1 MISLLASISILLGI
15 CFLHERRPPLIL
27 VLAVGEHRAPVLGGY
42 QVIHKDLLPGAEPP
56 EVEFE
61 NATETLNCNMQGGTY
76 TFITCISPA
85 CHSPTPGPQGRG

>member
-1 MISLLASISILLGI
+1 MKSENQIIRMIFVLTSILLGI

-56 EVEFE
+56 EVKFE
-61 NATETLNCNMQGGTY
+61 NTTETNIL
-76 TFITCISPA
+76 IIK
-85 CHSPTPGPQGRG
+85 

>member
-1 MISLLASISILLGI
+1 MKSENQMNMMHSLRDNIYILLGI

-42 QVIHKDLLPGAEPP
+42 QVIHKDLLPDAEPP

-61 NATETLNCNMQGGTY
+61 NTTEKLSCNMQVGT
-76 TFITCISPA
+76 
-85 CHSPTPGPQGRG
+85 

>member
-1 MISLLASISILLGI
+1 MLTSILLGI

-56 EVEFE
+56 EVKFE
-61 NATETLNCNMQGGTY
+61 NTTATNIL
-76 TFITCISPA
+76 IIK
-85 CHSPTPGPQGRG
+85 